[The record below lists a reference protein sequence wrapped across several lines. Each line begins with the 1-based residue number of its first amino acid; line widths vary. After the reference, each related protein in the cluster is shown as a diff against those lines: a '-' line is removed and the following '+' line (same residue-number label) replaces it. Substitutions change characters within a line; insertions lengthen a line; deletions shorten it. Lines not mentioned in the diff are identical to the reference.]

1 MAGYKQGFP
10 GRTRD
15 SRKGS
20 VWDLHGGSS
29 LPAKRTWEV
38 WLARRRSARRR
49 RHTTKKSAWRSA
61 LGIVGDELNEL
72 AVLEMQQQN
81 APCRVVWAKVATT
94 CVGGGGRSRLDWSMV
109 YI

>member
-38 WLARRRSARRR
+38 WLARRRSEQRR
-49 RHTTKKSAWRSA
+49 RHTTKKLAWWSA
-61 LGIVGDELNEL
+61 LGIAGDELNKL
-72 AVLEMQQQN
+72 AVLDMQQQH
-81 APCRVVWAKVATT
+81 APCRAASTRWRRLALEEVA
-94 CVGGGGRSRLDWSMV
+94 VPALIGA
-109 YI
+109 